1 VKFVALGTWGIKK
14 VHTDFLKRILKVKQS
29 TSSVMLHGDL
39 GRVPLS
45 IKSEWIGMM

>member
-1 VKFVALGTWGIKK
+1 MKFVALGTWGIKK